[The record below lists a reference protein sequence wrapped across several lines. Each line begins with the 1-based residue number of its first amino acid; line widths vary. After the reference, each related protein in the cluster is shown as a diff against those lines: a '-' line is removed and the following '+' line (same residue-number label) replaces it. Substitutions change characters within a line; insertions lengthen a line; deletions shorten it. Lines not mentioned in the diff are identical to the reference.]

1 MSPEARVGAVT
12 ILALLAAIGFA
23 LLLPGTG
30 LLRPQ
35 GYPIIVTLKDAGGI
49 APGAPVRMSGVPV
62 GQVRG
67 VGLSPTGEARIT
79 LLIRPDVEIPQGA
92 RFRLATAGI
101 VGDQFVAVD
110 PLRPGPPIAPGAEVQ
125 GSEGFS
131 LERTAAR
138 LEAAADQVATF
149 VENADTLLTD
159 PQMRRDL
166 REAIRNAREATEIAR
181 GVLVE
186 TRGAVASVRRTATT
200 VEALTGS
207 VRRVVDTD
215 VVAVARDL
223 RMTSDNLVEASERVQ
238 VFVESTAGDGV
249 LSADIRGTASSLRDA
264 GERIR
269 QMAEDLQ
276 GVINPETVAKT
287 REVVDEARTVVK
299 DARTVVT
306 QAGSVVRQT
315 GSVLQRVDRLVPE
328 RLPGR
333 QGLASVTY
341 ELWHDG
347 SRAGHG
353 MDVTL
358 LPGAGRSYRMG
369 MMDIGRGG
377 AVLQVGT
384 RLNSTMWWRAGIYD
398 SHLGLGW
405 DYRPGALSFAVDVYN
420 LNEVTADARLRY
432 QVTPRWGVMVGGR
445 NLLRTPT
452 FVFGLGTSF

>member
-12 ILALLAAIGFA
+12 LLALVAAIGFA
-23 LLLPGTG
+23 LALPGTG

-35 GYPIIVTLKDAGGI
+35 GYPVTVSFKDAGGI
-49 APGAPVRMSGVPV
+49 APGAPVRMSGVQV
-62 GQVRG
+62 GQIQA
-67 VGLSPTGEARIT
+67 VGLSSTGEALIT
-79 LLIRPDVEIPQGA
+79 LMIRPGVEIPQGS

-110 PLRPGPPIAPGAEVQ
+110 PGRPGPAIAPGAVVR

-138 LEAAADQVATF
+138 LEAAADQVAVF
-149 VENADTLLTD
+149 VRNADALLGD

-186 TRGAVASVRRTATT
+186 TRGAVASVRRTATA
-200 VEALTGS
+200 VEAVAGS
-207 VRRVVDTD
+207 VRKVTETD
-215 VVAVARDL
+215 IVAVAQDL
-223 RMTSDNLVEASERVQ
+223 RTMSGNLVETSERLQ
-238 VFVESTAGDGV
+238 AFVEDTAGDGA
-249 LSADIRGTASSLRDA
+249 LSADIRQTASSLRDA

-269 QMAEDLQ
+269 RMAQDLQ
-276 GVINPETVAKT
+276 GVINPENVAKT
-287 REVVDEARTVVK
+287 RDVVDDARAAVK
-299 DARTVVT
+299 DARAVVD

-315 GSVLQRVDRLVPE
+315 GSILQRVDRLVPE

-333 QGLASVTY
+333 SGMVALTY
-341 ELWHDG
+341 ELWHNG

-353 MDVTL
+353 VDATL

-369 MMDIGRGG
+369 MLDIGHGG
-377 AVLQVGT
+377 AILQVGT
-384 RLNSTMWWRAGIYD
+384 RLTSTVWWRAGIYD
-398 SHLGLGW
+398 SQPSLGL
-405 DYRPGALSFAVDVYN
+405 DYRPGALSFALDLYN

-432 QVTPRWGVMVGGR
+432 QISPRWGVMVGGR
-445 NLLRTPT
+445 NLLRTPAL
-452 FVFGLGTSF
+452 VFGLGTSF

>member
-1 MSPEARVGAVT
+1 M
-12 ILALLAAIGFA
+12 
-23 LLLPGTG
+23 
-30 LLRPQ
+30 
-35 GYPIIVTLKDAGGI
+35 
-49 APGAPVRMSGVPV
+49 
-62 GQVRG
+62 
-67 VGLSPTGEARIT
+67 
-79 LLIRPDVEIPQGA
+79 IRPDVEIPQDA

-110 PLRPGPPIAPGAEVQ
+110 PVRPGPSIAPGAEVQ

-181 GVLVE
+181 GVLIE

-215 VVAVARDL
+215 VVAVADDL
-223 RMTSDNLVEASERVQ
+223 RTMSSNLVKASERVQ
-238 VFVESTAGDGV
+238 AFVESTAGDGA
-249 LSADIRGTASSLRDA
+249 LSTDLRETASSLRDA

-269 QMAEDLQ
+269 RMAEDLQ
-276 GVINPETVAKT
+276 GVINSETVAKT
-287 REVVDEARTVVK
+287 REVVDDARAAVK

-315 GSVLQRVDRLVPE
+315 GSILQRVDRLVPE

-333 QGLASVTY
+333 QGQGLMSLTY
-341 ELWHDG
+341 ELWHNG
-347 SRAGHG
+347 NRAGHS

-369 MMDIGRGG
+369 MLDIGSGG
-377 AVLQVGT
+377 AILQVGS

-398 SHLGLGW
+398 SHPGLGL

-420 LNEVTADARLRY
+420 LNEVTADARIRY
-432 QVTPRWGVMVGGR
+432 QVTPRWGVTVGGR
-445 NLLRTPT
+445 NLLRTPA
-452 FVFGLGTSF
+452 FIFGLGTSF